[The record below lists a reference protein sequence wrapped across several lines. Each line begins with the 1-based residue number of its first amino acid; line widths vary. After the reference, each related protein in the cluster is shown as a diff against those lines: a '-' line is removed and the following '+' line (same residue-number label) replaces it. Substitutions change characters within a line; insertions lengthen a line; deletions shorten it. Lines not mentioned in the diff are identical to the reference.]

1 MILKITFL
9 NINGFNKSSDQLSRY
24 ISQQNIHLI
33 CIQETHTIQIQQLSH
48 FSHSH
53 KFLAYPNTD
62 QSLSPQIT
70 HRQGTLTLINIQLL
84 KLSPQIITTHTI
96 LPNYIQS
103 LSFTLYNMN
112 YTLTVMSS
120 LVSAVSSFIYT
131 ELHDSYTTESVSYN
145 NTVIYHAVNH
155 TYETRE
161 KKAAETCAMT
171 SHTIT
176 TPF

>member
-1 MILKITFL
+1 MILKITSL
-9 NINGFNKSSDQLSRY
+9 NINGFNKSCDQLSRY
-24 ISQQNIHLI
+24 ISQHNIYLI

-70 HRQGTLTLINIQLL
+70 HRQGTLTFINNQLL
-84 KLSPQIITTHTI
+84 KLSLQMITTHKI

-112 YTLTVMSS
+112 YTLINCYFSS
-120 LVSAVSSFIYT
+120 GKTSTQRSQWI
-131 ELHDSYTTESVSYN
+131 
-145 NTVIYHAVNH
+145 
-155 TYETRE
+155 
-161 KKAAETCAMT
+161 KAIQKLT
-171 SHTIT
+171 SHLQNLNYKNRQLIT
-176 TPF
+176 V